1 MRPDLVEQQ
10 KIAIEHLKTV
20 DKFIRLLVLHLNR
33 ILRFYYDFIGFNV
46 GGYLEGI
53 DFHLGVGDEEHIISM
68 MNEVRLILLVVD
80 VG

>member
-1 MRPDLVEQQ
+1 M
-10 KIAIEHLKTV
+10 
-20 DKFIRLLVLHLNR
+20 NG
-33 ILRFYYDFIGFNV
+33 ILRFYDDFIRFDV